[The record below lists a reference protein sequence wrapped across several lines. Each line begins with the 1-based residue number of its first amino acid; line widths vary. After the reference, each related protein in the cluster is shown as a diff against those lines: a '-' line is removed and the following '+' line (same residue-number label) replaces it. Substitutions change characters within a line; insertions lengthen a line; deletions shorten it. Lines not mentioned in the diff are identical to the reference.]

1 MKRIWISTACGLTII
16 GLILGRNVL
25 KESGYSVHES
35 SHNTS
40 QKIPG
45 VAFENVTEQFGIKF
59 NHANEERPASRSMY
73 DNGMPSPAVSVM
85 DLNEDGYPDIIF
97 SGGME
102 PKVYLNDHGT
112 RFIEQKPGTFVFNRK
127 YPELVGMIIWGDLN
141 NDGIPDIILT
151 GWPHHHI
158 FYGYHDKNGK
168 LSFREDSSKLNGYQ
182 SRPEA
187 VNLLDFDQDGRLD
200 IAFGNFIAKDGEGQS
215 EALWFGPASYDNQTG
230 GKNDIIQQ
238 KPDGSFLWRKDIDFK
253 TRSYTHS
260 VGVGDLNR
268 DGYPDLFFANDY
280 AHDELFMN
288 DHGKNFVDKTDEL
301 IPIQWHG
308 NSGMNGE
315 VFDYNN
321 DGLLDIYVT
330 NIYKPPIKTPGNL
343 LWEQQ
348 RDGTFKVVSKEKEIS
363 QCGFSWAAKFVDV
376 DNDGQLDLLVT
387 NGRDRAFHQK
397 TPEEGESLWYRRATA
412 GRIPNVFRQYYFEN
426 QMPMKP
432 FYISA
437 FEQHCLFH
445 KEGDHYTDIAV
456 PSGITDN
463 FEGRGMA
470 IADFNNDGRIDFV
483 TVANY
488 GPALLYM
495 NRSTTPG
502 HWLGLEL
509 INKNGSRIPIGAKV
523 TVHTKAGVNMYREY
537 YPANGYRAQSDWR
550 LHFGLG
556 DDIVTS
562 VDVQWPQGQK
572 KNYPISDL
580 NKYIQLRE

>member
-1 MKRIWISTACGLTII
+1 M
-16 GLILGRNVL
+16 
-25 KESGYSVHES
+25 
-35 SHNTS
+35 
-40 QKIPG
+40 
-45 VAFENVTEQFGIKF
+45 
-59 NHANEERPASRSMY
+59 
-73 DNGMPSPAVSVM
+73 
-85 DLNEDGYPDIIF
+85 
-97 SGGME
+97 
-102 PKVYLNDHGT
+102 
-112 RFIEQKPGTFVFNRK
+112 
-127 YPELVGMIIWGDLN
+127 
-141 NDGIPDIILT
+141 
-151 GWPHHHI
+151 
-158 FYGYHDKNGK
+158 
-168 LSFREDSSKLNGYQ
+168 
-182 SRPEA
+182 
-187 VNLLDFDQDGRLD
+187 
-200 IAFGNFIAKDGEGQS
+200 
-215 EALWFGPASYDNQTG
+215 
-230 GKNDIIQQ
+230 
-238 KPDGSFLWRKDIDFK
+238 
-253 TRSYTHS
+253 
-260 VGVGDLNR
+260 
-268 DGYPDLFFANDY
+268 
-280 AHDELFMN
+280 
-288 DHGKNFVDKTDEL
+288 
-301 IPIQWHG
+301 
-308 NSGMNGE
+308 
-315 VFDYNN
+315 
-321 DGLLDIYVT
+321 
-330 NIYKPPIKTPGNL
+330 
-343 LWEQQ
+343 
-348 RDGTFKVVSKEKEIS
+348 VSKEKEIS